1 MSGNCRVSLEAQF
14 MIIGVVGGDKCSA
27 EMARTAEEV
36 GAELARRNCILIC
49 GGRGGVMEAACKGAR
64 GAGGLTIGILPGPDR
79 SEANRYV
86 SVPIV
91 TNMGEAR
98 NAIIVQSSEG
108 IIALDG
114 GYGTLSEIA
123 LALRRGIPVVG
134 IKTWSLAIDGTKEES
149 ILQAATAAEA
159 VEMLLGGIA
168 AR

>member
-1 MSGNCRVSLEAQF
+1 LEAQF
-14 MIIGVVGGDKCSA
+14 MIIGVVGAEKCSA
-27 EMARTAEEV
+27 EMARTAEEA

-64 GAGGLTIGILPGPDR
+64 EAGGFTIGVLPGPNR
-79 SEANRYV
+79 SEANKYV

-98 NAIIVQSSEG
+98 NAIIVLSSEG
-108 IIALDG
+108 IIALNG

-123 LALRRGIPVVG
+123 LALKRGIPIVG
-134 IKTWSLAIDGTKEES
+134 IRTWSLAIDETSEEC
-149 ILQAATAAEA
+149 ILQATTAAEA
-159 VEMLLGGIA
+159 VEMLLSKIA

>member
-1 MSGNCRVSLEAQF
+1 MSGNCRVLLEAQF

-27 EMARTAEEV
+27 EMAGIAEEV
-36 GAELARRNCILIC
+36 GAELARRNCIVIC

-64 GAGGLTIGILPGPDR
+64 EAGGFTIGVLPGPDR
-79 SEANRYV
+79 SEANKYV

-91 TNMGEAR
+91 TDMGEAR
-98 NAIIVQSSEG
+98 NAIIVLSSQG

-123 LALRRGIPVVG
+123 LALKRGIPVVG

-149 ILQAATAAEA
+149 ILQATTGTEA
-159 VEMLLGGIA
+159 VAMLLGKIA
-168 AR
+168 IR

>member
-1 MSGNCRVSLEAQF
+1 

-27 EMARTAEEV
+27 EMARIAEEV
-36 GAELARRNCILIC
+36 GAELARRDCIVIC

-64 GAGGLTIGILPGPDR
+64 EAGGFTIGVLPGPDR
-79 SEANRYV
+79 SEANKYV

-98 NAIIVQSSEG
+98 NAIIVLSSQG

-114 GYGTLSEIA
+114 EYGTLSEIA
-123 LALRRGIPVVG
+123 LALKRGIPVVG
-134 IKTWSLAIDGTKEES
+134 IKTWSLALDETKEES

-159 VEMLLGGIA
+159 VAMLLSRIA